1 MVATAGSS
9 QAGAGYAR
17 LREDGGLVET
27 SLDTHSL
34 ALAVAG
40 LAVAVVV
47 FCLVDLVRAR
57 QVRYLPKWAWA
68 IFCLGIG
75 LTIPFGGIL
84 YLAIARDRSP
94 RPSPVPS

>member
-1 MVATAGSS
+1 M
-9 QAGAGYAR
+9 
-17 LREDGGLVET
+17 ET

-40 LAVAVVV
+40 LAVAFVV

-68 IFCLGIG
+68 ILCLGIG

-84 YLAIARDRSP
+84 YLAIGRDRSP
-94 RPSPVPS
+94 RPPPVPS